1 MGGFGSGRHS
11 ECHRRAVEDMRS
23 VPMSWIEANRI
34 ALFRG
39 PQVISWKVGSSS
51 YGSALIELEGA
62 FVRVSYQ
69 VRDSEESSW
78 KRVSVLAETME
89 QPCHFGG
96 VRRWFVCP
104 RCGSKVGTLYVDP
117 DVGCRHC
124 MGLTYWSVQ
133 ADKMERLQLKK
144 KKIMDRMGGND
155 LAAPRWMHQTTYNRL
170 LRQYRRAEE
179 KRNEL
184 FSREALRILQRSTLL
199 GKKCSH
205 KM

>member
-51 YGSALIELEGA
+51 YGGALIELEGA

-78 KRVSVLAETME
+78 KRVSVSL
-89 QPCHFGG
+89 
-96 VRRWFVCP
+96 
-104 RCGSKVGTLYVDP
+104 
-117 DVGCRHC
+117 
-124 MGLTYWSVQ
+124 SV
-133 ADKMERLQLKK
+133 
-144 KKIMDRMGGND
+144 KI
-155 LAAPRWMHQTTYNRL
+155 LPNR
-170 LRQYRRAEE
+170 
-179 KRNEL
+179 
-184 FSREALRILQRSTLL
+184 
-199 GKKCSH
+199 
-205 KM
+205 

>member
-1 MGGFGSGRHS
+1 
-11 ECHRRAVEDMRS
+11 
-23 VPMSWIEANRI
+23 
-34 ALFRG
+34 
-39 PQVISWKVGSSS
+39 
-51 YGSALIELEGA
+51 
-62 FVRVSYQ
+62 
-69 VRDSEESSW
+69 
-78 KRVSVLAETME
+78 
-89 QPCHFGG
+89 
-96 VRRWFVCP
+96 
-104 RCGSKVGTLYVDP
+104 
-117 DVGCRHC
+117 

-155 LAAPRWMHQTTYNRL
+155 LAAPRWMYQTTYNRL

-199 GKKCSH
+199 GKKRSH